1 MKKKSKRG
9 LDFGRSESF
18 FNNLDIKGFKR
29 EAVIRGMPFD
39 DVLEADVPAMYAYI
53 VNHFNDEKHLELLD
67 QFDDYVEEILRSR
80 MRDDLIHP
88 SLRLG
93 FIGERDF
100 DTGMVTKVKR
110 IAGMA
115 KEKKRKSRA
124 PKNVY
129 GVVGGTA
136 KAMTFDLYYKGKDK
150 PETIKLVLEKFPNTS
165 DKSVGIWWNK
175 VKRKSNENR
184 AKSE

>member
-1 MKKKSKRG
+1 MKKKSKKG

-39 DVLEADVPAMYAYI
+39 DVLDADVPALYTYI
-53 VNHFNDEKHLELLD
+53 VNHFNDEKHPELLD
-67 QFDDYVEEILRSR
+67 QFDDHVEAILRKN

-100 DTGMVTKVKR
+100 DTGMITKIKR

-115 KEKKRKSRA
+115 REKKRKSRA

-136 KAMTFDLYYKGKDK
+136 KALTFELYYKGKDK
-150 PETIKLVLEKFPNTS
+150 QETIKTVLEKFPNTS

-175 VKRKSNENR
+175 AKRKSSVNLE
-184 AKSE
+184 EDE